1 MEELAEDT
9 KYFAIKAG
17 LTSKAN
23 MQTIIED
30 DQAYFHV

>member
-23 MQTIIED
+23 RQLSKMTKLIFT
-30 DQAYFHV
+30 YK